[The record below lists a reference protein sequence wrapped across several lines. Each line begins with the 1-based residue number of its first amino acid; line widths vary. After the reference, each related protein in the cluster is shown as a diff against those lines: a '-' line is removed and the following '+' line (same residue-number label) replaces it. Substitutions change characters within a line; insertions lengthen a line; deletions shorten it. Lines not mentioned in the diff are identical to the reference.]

1 MTIKGGDQM
10 NSYDELAESVVIR
23 HKANKA
29 KLINHN
35 PSLKL
40 IGAGRSA
47 YVFRIQSTNLALK
60 VFFPTFEYIAKEE
73 AEIYKILEDISYFP
87 HLHGSGKNYIVIDYI
102 EGTTL
107 FDCLRKG
114 IRVSKKHIEDIDHA
128 LDMARD
134 RGLNPSDIH
143 LKNLFITSQDTVKLI
158 DVARFRQTK
167 RCSQWDDIK
176 LAFHKFYLSPLF
188 PKRIPSYF
196 LDRISHLYK
205 QQKLQK
211 WFTEFHH

>member
-1 MTIKGGDQM
+1 LGGDQVT
-10 NSYDELAESVVIR
+10 SYDALAKSVVIR
-23 HKANKA
+23 HKANTI
-29 KLINHN
+29 KLINHD
-35 PSLKL
+35 PSLQL
-40 IGAGRSA
+40 IGEGRSA
-47 YVFRIQSTNLALK
+47 FVFRILSTNFALK
-60 VFFPTFEYIAKEE
+60 VFFPSHEHTAIEE
-73 AEIYKILEDISYFP
+73 AEIYKKLEGISYFP
-87 HLHGSGKNYIVIDYI
+87 HLYDAGKNYIVIDYI

-128 LDMARD
+128 LDMAR
-134 RGLNPSDIH
+134 GCELNPSDIH

-188 PKRIPSYF
+188 PKKIPSYF
-196 LDRISHLYK
+196 LDRISNLYK
-205 QQKLQK
+205 QKKLPK
-211 WFTEFHH
+211 WFMEYHH